1 MFDIID
7 KIIDDTMYRFK
18 KQVLYKEDTT
28 TQKELTKVKE
38 YLKLHPNKDLENK
51 VKLFEYG
58 LEGEKQVLYEL
69 EHSGIGMYIL
79 HNINLEYNGKSAQ
92 IDFVVITA
100 RCTYFI
106 ECKNYLGNITIN
118 SKGDFVREYIKNN
131 KKVVE
136 GVYNPITQSKRH
148 IEIIKEDNYDNANFL
163 YKLNFEK
170 NFNSFHDYIVV
181 MANPKTIINDKYA
194 PREVKERLVKA
205 DQIIECLK
213 RLESKREPFRFEKD
227 IKASADAYLEM
238 NIEKSLL
245 KIDLEGNTQS
255 SENSCPKSSK
265 QNHNDTNEQN
275 NFSVNKESIRA
286 SLKKY
291 RLQKAKELNY
301 KPYFIYSDSTLEE
314 ILTLMPKDLNEL
326 KKVHGFASKKIEIY
340 GKDIINIINNYNQ

>member
-1 MFDIID
+1 MFDAID
-7 KIIDDTMYRFK
+7 KIIDNTMYRFK
-18 KQVLYKEDTT
+18 KQILYKEDTT
-28 TQKELTKVKE
+28 TKQELEKLKEH
-38 YLKLHPNKDLENK
+38 LKTHPDKKLEE
-51 VKLFEYG
+51 KLKNFEYG
-58 LEGEKQVLYEL
+58 LAGENKVLYEL
-69 EHSGIGMYIL
+69 QHSGIGMYIL
-79 HNINLEYNGKSAQ
+79 HNINFEYKGKNAQ

-106 ECKNYLGNITIN
+106 ECKNYIGNITIN

-227 IKASADAYLEM
+227 IKATADAYLEM
-238 NIEKSLL
+238 NIERSLL

-275 NFSVNKESIRA
+275 NFSVNKESIRT

-301 KPYFIYSDSTLEE
+301 KPYFIFNDATLEE
-314 ILTLMPKDLNEL
+314 ILTLMPTSPNDL
-326 KKVHGFASKKIEIY
+326 KKISGFADKKIEMY
-340 GKDIINIINNYNQ
+340 GTDIIKIINENL

>member
-1 MFDIID
+1 MFDAID
-7 KIIDDTMYRFK
+7 KIIDNTMYRFK
-18 KQVLYKEDTT
+18 KQILYKEDTT
-28 TQKELTKVKE
+28 TKQELEKLKEH
-38 YLKLHPNKDLENK
+38 LKTHPDKKLEE
-51 VKLFEYG
+51 KLKTFEYG
-58 LEGEKQVLYEL
+58 LVGENKVLYEL
-69 EHSGIGMYIL
+69 QHSGIGMYIL
-79 HNINLEYNGKSAQ
+79 HNINFEYKGKNAQ

-106 ECKNYLGNITIN
+106 ECKNYIGNITIN

-227 IKASADAYLEM
+227 IKATADAYLEM
-238 NIEKSLL
+238 NIERSLL

-291 RLQKAKELNY
+291 RLQKAKELKY
-301 KPYFIYSDSTLEE
+301 KPYFIFNDATLEE
-314 ILTLMPKDLNEL
+314 ILTLMPTSLNDL
-326 KKVHGFASKKIEIY
+326 KKISGFADKKIEMY
-340 GKDIINIINNYNQ
+340 GTDIIKIINENL